1 MFPMSSIVCKQWVDG
16 GRVENS
22 LGFNSERRQTMSD
35 HQSFQ
40 RLVAGTTIL
49 AVICYLSSV
58 LLLLAVM
65 NFSLSAEAFSGAMI
79 STGSRGA
86 NLLRWGMIF
95 DVFGSYLLLTPLALH
110 LWAWLKQKSPIH
122 VTLYTLCGLAY
133 ILIGSMGA
141 IVLSAVL
148 PPLINEYAQASAS
161 QRATL
166 QVVFNGFLNAV
177 FLGLWNPL
185 EVFLLGIW
193 LVGLGPMIQRER
205 RALGIITRLLGLSAL
220 IDATGRFLDIQTV
233 FFIGSSGLFLLVP
246 IWLLWWIIELLR
258 KPVQIDL

>member
-1 MFPMSSIVCKQWVDG
+1 M
-16 GRVENS
+16 N
-22 LGFNSERRQTMSD
+22 D
-35 HQSFQ
+35 HLSFQ
-40 RLVAGTTIL
+40 RLTAGTTIL
-49 AVICYLSSV
+49 ALICYLSSI
-58 LLLLAVM
+58 LPLLAIM
-65 NFSLSAEAFSGAMI
+65 NYSFSAEAFSGAMI

-95 DVFGSYLLLTPLALH
+95 DVFGSYLLLAPLALH
-110 LWAWLKQKSPIH
+110 LWNWLKPRNPNH

-148 PPLINEYAQASAS
+148 PPLIKDYAQASVL
-161 QRATL
+161 RRDML

-185 EVFLLGIW
+185 EVFLLSIW
-193 LVGLGPMIQRER
+193 LFGLGPLIQQER

-220 IDATGRFLDIQTV
+220 IDSIGRFLDMGTI

-246 IWLLWWIIELLR
+246 VWLIGWAIDLSR
-258 KPVQIDL
+258 KPAQIDRASQTG

>member
-1 MFPMSSIVCKQWVDG
+1 M
-16 GRVENS
+16 N
-22 LGFNSERRQTMSD
+22 D
-35 HQSFQ
+35 HHSFQ
-40 RLVAGTTIL
+40 RLVAGITIL
-49 AVICYLSSV
+49 AVVCYLISVV
-58 LLLLAVM
+58 LLLALM
-65 NFSLSAEAFSGAMI
+65 NYSFSVEAFSGGMI

-95 DVFGSYLLLTPLALH
+95 DVFGSYLLLAPLALH
-110 LWAWLKQKSPIH
+110 LWNWLKSKGSNH

-148 PPLINEYAQASAS
+148 PPLMKDYVQASVS
-161 QRATL
+161 QRDTL
-166 QVVFNGFLNAV
+166 QVVFNSFLNAV

-193 LVGLGPMIQRER
+193 LVGLGPFIQRER
-205 RALGIITRLLGLSAL
+205 QGIGIVTRLLGISAL
-220 IDATGRFLDIQTV
+220 IDSTGRFLDLQTM

-246 IWLLWWIIELLR
+246 VWLIWWGIDLLR
-258 KPVQIDL
+258 QPVQIDLTT

>member
-1 MFPMSSIVCKQWVDG
+1 MNDY
-16 GRVENS
+16 R
-22 LGFNSERRQTMSD
+22 
-35 HQSFQ
+35 SFQ
-40 RLVAGTTIL
+40 RLVAGITIL
-49 AVICYLSSV
+49 AVVCYLISV
-58 LLLLAVM
+58 VLLLAVM
-65 NFSLSAEAFSGAMI
+65 NYSFSVEAFSGGMI

-95 DVFGSYLLLTPLALH
+95 DVFGSYLLLAPLALH
-110 LWAWLKQKSPIH
+110 LWNWLKSKGSNH

-148 PPLINEYAQASAS
+148 PPLMKDYVQASVS
-161 QRATL
+161 QRDTL
-166 QVVFNGFLNAV
+166 QVVFNSFLNAV

-193 LVGLGPMIQRER
+193 LVGLGPFIQRER
-205 RALGIITRLLGLSAL
+205 QGIGIVTRLLGISAL
-220 IDATGRFLDIQTV
+220 IDSTGRFLDLQTM

-246 IWLLWWIIELLR
+246 VWLIWWGIDLLR
-258 KPVQIDL
+258 QPVQIDLTT

>member
-1 MFPMSSIVCKQWVDG
+1 M
-16 GRVENS
+16 N
-22 LGFNSERRQTMSD
+22 D

-40 RLVAGTTIL
+40 RLAAVTTIL
-49 AVICYLSSV
+49 AVICYLSSI
-58 LLLLAVM
+58 LPLLAVM
-65 NFSLSAEAFSGAMI
+65 NYSFSAEAFSGAMI

-95 DVFGSYLLLTPLALH
+95 DVFGSYLLWAPLALH
-110 LWAWLKQKSPIH
+110 LRSWLKPKSPNY
-122 VTLYTLCGLAY
+122 VTLYTLCGFAY

-148 PPLINEYAQASAS
+148 PPLINDYAQASVS
-161 QRATL
+161 QRETL

-185 EVFLLGIW
+185 EVFLLSIW
-193 LVGLGPMIQRER
+193 LIGLGPLIQRER
-205 RALGIITRLLGLSAL
+205 QVLGIITRLLGLSAL
-220 IDATGRFLDIQTV
+220 IDSIGRFLDIESI

-246 IWLLWWIIELLR
+246 VWLIGWAIDLFR
-258 KPVQIDL
+258 KLAQID

>member
-1 MFPMSSIVCKQWVDG
+1 M
-16 GRVENS
+16 N
-22 LGFNSERRQTMSD
+22 D

-40 RLVAGTTIL
+40 RLTAGITIL

-65 NFSLSAEAFSGAMI
+65 NYSFSAEAFSGAMI
-79 STGSRGA
+79 FTGSRGA

-95 DVFGSYLLLTPLALH
+95 DVFGSYFLFAPLALH
-110 LWAWLKQKSPIH
+110 LWSWLKPRSPNY

-141 IVLSAVL
+141 IVLSTVL
-148 PPLINEYAQASAS
+148 PPIDYAQASAS
-161 QRATL
+161 QRETL
-166 QVVFNGFLNAV
+166 QVVFNSCLNAV

-193 LVGLGPMIQRER
+193 LLGLGPLIQRER
-205 RALGIITRLLGLSAL
+205 RGLA
-220 IDATGRFLDIQTV
+220 
-233 FFIGSSGLFLLVP
+233 
-246 IWLLWWIIELLR
+246 
-258 KPVQIDL
+258 

>member
-1 MFPMSSIVCKQWVDG
+1 M
-16 GRVENS
+16 N
-22 LGFNSERRQTMSD
+22 D
-35 HQSFQ
+35 HHSFQ
-40 RLVAGTTIL
+40 RLVAGITIL
-49 AVICYLSSV
+49 AVVCYLISV
-58 LLLLAVM
+58 VLLLAVM
-65 NFSLSAEAFSGAMI
+65 NYSFSVEAFSGGMI

-95 DVFGSYLLLTPLALH
+95 DVFGSYLLLAPLALH
-110 LWAWLKQKSPIH
+110 LWNWLKSKGSNH

-148 PPLINEYAQASAS
+148 PPLMKDYVQASVS
-161 QRATL
+161 QRDTL
-166 QVVFNGFLNAV
+166 QVVFNSFLNAV

-193 LVGLGPMIQRER
+193 LVGLGPFIQRER
-205 RALGIITRLLGLSAL
+205 QGIGIVTRLLGISAL
-220 IDATGRFLDIQTV
+220 IDSTGRFLDLQTM

-246 IWLLWWIIELLR
+246 VWLIWWGIDLLR
-258 KPVQIDL
+258 QPVQIDLTT

>member
-1 MFPMSSIVCKQWVDG
+1 M
-16 GRVENS
+16 N
-22 LGFNSERRQTMSD
+22 D
-35 HQSFQ
+35 HSSFQ
-40 RLVAGTTIL
+40 RLTAGTTIL
-49 AVICYLSSV
+49 AVICYLSSI
-58 LLLLAVM
+58 LSLLAVM
-65 NFSLSAEAFSGAMI
+65 NYSFSAEAFSGAMI

-95 DVFGSYLLLTPLALH
+95 DVFGSYLLWAPLALH
-110 LWAWLKQKSPIH
+110 LWNWLKPRSPNH

-133 ILIGSMGA
+133 ILIGSIGA

-161 QRATL
+161 QRDHL
-166 QVVFNGFLNAV
+166 QVVFNSFLNAV

-193 LVGLGPMIQRER
+193 LVGLGPLIQRER
-205 RALGIITRLLGLSAL
+205 RALGIVTRLLGLSAL
-220 IDATGRFLDIQTV
+220 IDSIGRFLDIGTI

-246 IWLLWWIIELLR
+246 IWLTWWAVDLLR
-258 KPVQIDL
+258 KPAQID